1 MAELWETLPYWD
13 DLTEKEKELVAKQAV
28 VLHFKKGDVLYGP
41 DVECVG
47 QIHILKGRT
56 RAYILSDEGREITL
70 FRVEEG
76 DNCIL
81 SASCVLAYITFD
93 SFMVADR
100 DTDLVSVPVKL
111 YGDLCEN
118 NIRVRCF
125 TYELATTRFSQVVY
139 SMQDILFARLDR
151 RLAAWLLQ
159 EHEKTG
165 SLSIR
170 ITQEE
175 LAQQVNSVRE
185 TVGRLLKRFAE
196 EGMIENRRGTI
207 RLTDLYKLKAT
218 TE

>member
-1 MAELWETLPYWD
+1 MDEMLKTLPYWD
-13 DLTEKEKELVAKQAV
+13 SLTNEEQEQVAKQAV

-93 SFMVADR
+93 SFMVADK

-111 YGDLCEN
+111 YGDLCDN
-118 NIRVRCF
+118 NVHVRCF
-125 TYELATTRFSQVVY
+125 TYELASRRFSQVVY
-139 SMQDILFARLDR
+139 SMEDILFARLDR
-151 RLAAWLLQ
+151 RLAAWLLR

-207 RLTDLYKLKAT
+207 RLTDVNLLRAT
-218 TE
+218 AE

>member
-1 MAELWETLPYWD
+1 MDELLKTLPYWD
-13 DLTEKEKELVAKQAV
+13 DLTKEEQEQVAKQAV
-28 VLHFKKGDVLYGP
+28 ILHFKKGDVLYGP

-93 SFMVADR
+93 SFMVADK

-111 YGDLCEN
+111 YGDLCDN
-118 NIRVRCF
+118 NVHVRCF
-125 TYELATTRFSQVVY
+125 TYELASRRFSQVVY
-139 SMQDILFARLDR
+139 SMEDILFARLDR
-151 RLAAWLLQ
+151 RLAAWLLR

-207 RLTDLYKLKAT
+207 RLTDVNLLRAT
-218 TE
+218 AE

>member
-1 MAELWETLPYWD
+1 MDELLKTLPYWD
-13 DLTEKEKELVAKQAV
+13 DLTEEEKEQVAKQAV
-28 VLHFKKGDVLYGP
+28 ILHFKKGDVLYGP

-47 QIHILKGRT
+47 QIHILKGRA

-111 YGDLCEN
+111 FGDLCEN
-118 NIRVRCF
+118 NIHVRCF
-125 TYELATTRFSQVVY
+125 TYELATRRFSQVVY

-218 TE
+218 AE

>member
-1 MAELWETLPYWD
+1 MDEMLKTLPYWD
-13 DLTEKEKELVAKQAV
+13 SLTNEEQEQVSKQAV
-28 VLHFKKGDVLYGP
+28 ILHFKKGDVLYGP

-93 SFMVADR
+93 SFMVADK

-111 YGDLCEN
+111 YGDLCDN
-118 NIRVRCF
+118 NVHVRCF
-125 TYELATTRFSQVVY
+125 TYELASRRFSQVVY
-139 SMQDILFARLDR
+139 SMEDILFARLDR
-151 RLAAWLLQ
+151 RLAAWLLR

-207 RLTDLYKLKAT
+207 RLTDIDLLRETA
-218 TE
+218 E

>member
-1 MAELWETLPYWD
+1 MDEMLKTLPYWD
-13 DLTEKEKELVAKQAV
+13 SLTNEEQEQVAKQAV

-93 SFMVADR
+93 SFMVADK

-111 YGDLCEN
+111 YGDLCDN
-118 NIRVRCF
+118 NVHVRCF
-125 TYELATTRFSQVVY
+125 TYELASRRFSQVVY
-139 SMQDILFARLDR
+139 SMEDILFARLDR
-151 RLAAWLLQ
+151 RLAAWLLR
-159 EHEKTG
+159 EHETTG

-170 ITQEE
+170 MTQEE

-207 RLTDLYKLKAT
+207 RLTDVNLLRAT
-218 TE
+218 AE

>member
-1 MAELWETLPYWD
+1 MDELLKTLPYWD
-13 DLTEKEKELVAKQAV
+13 DLTEEEQEQVAKQAV
-28 VLHFKKGDVLYGP
+28 ILHFKKGDVLYGP

-93 SFMVADR
+93 SFMVADK

-111 YGDLCEN
+111 YGDLCDN
-118 NIRVRCF
+118 NVHVRCF
-125 TYELATTRFSQVVY
+125 TYELASRRFSQVVY
-139 SMQDILFARLDR
+139 SMEDILFARLDR
-151 RLAAWLLQ
+151 RLAAWLLR

-218 TE
+218 AE

>member
-13 DLTEKEKELVAKQAV
+13 SLTNEEQEQVAKQAV
-28 VLHFKKGDVLYGP
+28 ILHFKKGDVLYGP

-93 SFMVADR
+93 SFMVADK

-111 YGDLCEN
+111 YGDLCDN
-118 NIRVRCF
+118 NVHVRCF
-125 TYELATTRFSQVVY
+125 TYELASRRFSQVVY
-139 SMQDILFARLDR
+139 SMEDILFARLDR
-151 RLAAWLLQ
+151 RLAAWLLR

-218 TE
+218 AE

>member
-1 MAELWETLPYWD
+1 MDEMLKTLPYWD
-13 DLTEKEKELVAKQAV
+13 SLTNEEQEQVAKQAV
-28 VLHFKKGDVLYGP
+28 ILHFKKGDVLYGP

-93 SFMVADR
+93 SFMVADK

-111 YGDLCEN
+111 YGDLCDN
-118 NIRVRCF
+118 NVHVRCF
-125 TYELATTRFSQVVY
+125 TYELASRRFSQVVY
-139 SMQDILFARLDR
+139 SMEDILFARLDR
-151 RLAAWLLQ
+151 RLAAWLLR

-207 RLTDLYKLKAT
+207 RLTDINLLRAT
-218 TE
+218 AE

>member
-1 MAELWETLPYWD
+1 MDELLKTLPYWD
-13 DLTEKEKELVAKQAV
+13 DLTEEEQEQVAKQAV
-28 VLHFKKGDVLYGP
+28 ILHFKKGDVLYGP

-93 SFMVADR
+93 SFMVADK

-111 YGDLCEN
+111 YGDLCDN
-118 NIRVRCF
+118 NVHVRCF
-125 TYELATTRFSQVVY
+125 TYELASRRFSQVVY
-139 SMQDILFARLDR
+139 SMEDILFARLDR
-151 RLAAWLLQ
+151 RLAAWLLR

-207 RLTDLYKLKAT
+207 RLTDVNLLRAT
-218 TE
+218 AE